1 MSAIVPLDKVTTLTI
16 HSFTLDRIEV
26 DLFNSARIRVNL
38 MDKDNNRIDCTF
50 VTLTGEDY
58 TNWGNSDDYI
68 INYVANKLG
77 FIVQSVVH
85 ETPVPAEDPVP
96 APAEDPVPAPVEVPV
111 PAPVED
117 PAPALAETEPTV

>member
-16 HSFTLDRIEV
+16 YSFTLDRIEV

-38 MDKDNNRIDCTF
+38 MDQNNNRIDCTF
-50 VTLTGEDY
+50 VTLEGEDY

-77 FIVQSVVH
+77 FTIQNVSSSNTTHVID
-85 ETPVPAEDPVP
+85 TSPVIDTSE
-96 APAEDPVPAPVEVPV
+96 
-111 PAPVED
+111 
-117 PAPALAETEPTV
+117 

>member
-16 HSFTLDRIEV
+16 YSFTLDRIEV

-58 TNWGNSDDYI
+58 KNWGNSDDYI

-77 FIVQSVVH
+77 FTVQNVLHVE
-85 ETPVPAEDPVP
+85 ETPPVVEETP
-96 APAEDPVPAPVEVPV
+96 PV
-111 PAPVED
+111 
-117 PAPALAETEPTV
+117 

>member
-38 MDKDNNRIDCTF
+38 MDQNNNRIDCTF
-50 VTLTGEDY
+50 VTLEGEDY
-58 TNWGNSDDYI
+58 ANWGNSDDYI

-77 FIVQSVVH
+77 FTVQNVVSAPVVE
-85 ETPVPAEDPVP
+85 ET
-96 APAEDPVPAPVEVPV
+96 APAVVEPVV
-111 PAPVED
+111 
-117 PAPALAETEPTV
+117 

>member
-38 MDKDNNRIDCTF
+38 MDQNNNRIDCTF

-58 TNWGNSDDYI
+58 ANWGNRDEYI

-77 FIVQSVVH
+77 FTVQNVSSSTPAVV
-85 ETPVPAEDPVP
+85 ETPPVVEETP
-96 APAEDPVPAPVEVPV
+96 PVVEETPPVVS
-111 PAPVED
+111 A
-117 PAPALAETEPTV
+117 